1 MSTLRHPV
9 GPHSKKVYWR
19 RRALVLAV
27 LAALV
32 AIVVLIVVRPGAG
45 AEAEG
50 GGGLPAA
57 STSAPATTAPDAGAA
72 TGTDGSGAAATTEGG
87 APGTVDAPADASGAV
102 PACAAGNIALAAVTD
117 ADTYPAGANPQLS
130 FTIQNTGAEACT
142 INAGTSQQLYTI
154 TSGDETYWV
163 SVDCQTDPSDTPA
176 LLEPG
181 VVVSSTPFGWDR
193 TRSSPETCSATDR
206 PQVPAAGASY
216 HLNVQVAGI
225 TAPDSKQFI
234 LQ

>member
-1 MSTLRHPV
+1 M

-19 RRALVLAV
+19 RRALVLVV

-45 AEAEG
+45 AEGEV
-50 GGGLPAA
+50 PAA
-57 STSAPATTAPDAGAA
+57 ATGTPAPGAA
-72 TGTDGSGAAATTEGG
+72 TGTGGAEGAPADGSGAAATTDGA
-87 APGTVDAPADASGAV
+87 APGSVDATADASGTV

-117 ADTYPAGANPQLS
+117 ADTYAAGANPQLS

-142 INAGTSQQLYTI
+142 INAGTTQQLYTI

-163 SVDCQTDPSDTPA
+163 STDCQTGATDTPA
-176 LLEPG
+176 VLEPG

-193 TRSSPETCSATDR
+193 TRSSADTCAATDR

>member
-1 MSTLRHPV
+1 M

-19 RRALVLAV
+19 RRALVLVV

-45 AEAEG
+45 AEAESG
-50 GGGLPAA
+50 APV
-57 STSAPATTAPDAGAA
+57 STGAPATTAPADGAA
-72 TGTDGSGAAATTEGG
+72 APADGSGAAATTDGS
-87 APGTVDAPADASGAV
+87 APGAVDAPADTSGAV

-117 ADTYPAGANPQLS
+117 ADTYAAGANPQLS
-130 FTIQNTGAEACT
+130 FTIQNIGAEACSV
-142 INAGTSQQLYTI
+142 NAGTSQQLYTI

-163 SVDCQTDPSDTPA
+163 SSDCQTDPSDTQA
-176 LLEPG
+176 VLEPG

-193 TRSSPETCSATDR
+193 TRSSAETCAATDR